1 MAEKVE
7 AFLVAYSSQERAN
20 SAPEFRNCA
29 LGGLSEERFE
39 FAENLLDRV
48 EIRRIR
54 WQIERGR
61 THSLDRVRHTGYLM
75 SRKVVHDDDVTVV
88 ERWSQTLFDVCE
100 EDRPVHRPIDHE
112 RCDHPVVAQ
121 SDNQGDGLPMAVGNG
136 PDQSFAPRATAPKSH
151 QAGAGGGLVDEHQS
165 GGIKRRRARATSAR
179 SCSVARRLFLTV
191 TLCRSKNRQ
200 TAVRLPG
207 IRCLRIATTISSKVR
222 SGCSATRAN
231 SHSTCPSNGDVLPP
245 LSFALA
251 FPVSYQRCNH
261 LTAELALRLK
271 LSAVSRRDAPATT
284 ASITRS
290 RKSSE

>member
-88 ERWSQTLFDVCE
+88 ERLEPDIVRRMRGRSSRSSAHRSRTV
-100 EDRPVHRPIDHE
+100 RP
-112 RCDHPVVAQ
+112 
-121 SDNQGDGLPMAVGNG
+121 S
-136 PDQSFAPRATAPKSH
+136 
-151 QAGAGGGLVDEHQS
+151 
-165 GGIKRRRARATSAR
+165 RRG
-179 SCSVARRLFLTV
+179 
-191 TLCRSKNRQ
+191 
-200 TAVRLPG
+200 AVRQPG
-207 IRCLRIATTISSKVR
+207 
-222 SGCSATRAN
+222 
-231 SHSTCPSNGDVLPP
+231 
-245 LSFALA
+245 
-251 FPVSYQRCNH
+251 
-261 LTAELALRLK
+261 
-271 LSAVSRRDAPATT
+271 
-284 ASITRS
+284 
-290 RKSSE
+290 

>member
-1 MAEKVE
+1 MAEEVE
-7 AFLVAYSSQERAN
+7 AFLVAYSSQERPN

-88 ERWSQTLFDVCE
+88 ERWSQTLFDLSH

-165 GGIKRRRARATSAR
+165 GGIKQTLLANPAPPCPRHVRPFLLRRAQAFFDVDIMSLEKSPDRSTTAWNSLLAHRHNDLVQGQIRLLGYQSQQPFHVPLPAAT
-179 SCSVARRLFLTV
+179 C
-191 TLCRSKNRQ
+191 
-200 TAVRLPG
+200 
-207 IRCLRIATTISSKVR
+207 
-222 SGCSATRAN
+222 
-231 SHSTCPSNGDVLPP
+231 
-245 LSFALA
+245 
-251 FPVSYQRCNH
+251 
-261 LTAELALRLK
+261 
-271 LSAVSRRDAPATT
+271 SRRSALLWRFLCHT
-284 ASITRS
+284 S
-290 RKSSE
+290 

>member
-75 SRKVVHDDDVTVV
+75 SRKVVHDDDVTAV

-165 GGIKRRRARATSAR
+165 GGIKQTLLANPAPPCPRRPVLAR
-179 SCSVARRLFLTV
+179 SAAGFFLPETLF
-191 TLCRSKNRQ
+191 REKNPK
-200 TAVRLPG
+200 TPLRLPG
-207 IRCLRIATTISSKVR
+207 IRCLRTPTPTRPKR
-222 SGCSATRAN
+222 RPGCSSTTST
-231 SHSTCPSNGDVLPP
+231 SHSRAPPTGGVLPP

-251 FPVSYQRCNH
+251 FPVSYQ
-261 LTAELALRLK
+261 
-271 LSAVSRRDAPATT
+271 
-284 ASITRS
+284 
-290 RKSSE
+290 

>member
-54 WQIERGR
+54 WQIERRR

-165 GGIKRRRARATSAR
+165 GGIKQSLLANPAPPCPRHVRPFLLRRA
-179 SCSVARRLFLTV
+179 
-191 TLCRSKNRQ
+191 Q
-200 TAVRLPG
+200 
-207 IRCLRIATTISSKVR
+207 
-222 SGCSATRAN
+222 
-231 SHSTCPSNGDVLPP
+231 
-245 LSFALA
+245 A
-251 FPVSYQRCNH
+251 FF
-261 LTAELALRLK
+261 
-271 LSAVSRRDAPATT
+271 
-284 ASITRS
+284 
-290 RKSSE
+290 

>member
-75 SRKVVHDDDVTVV
+75 SRKVVHDDDVTAV

-100 EDRPVHRPIDHE
+100 KDRPVHRPH
-112 RCDHPVVAQ
+112 RSRTVRP
-121 SDNQGDGLPMAVGNG
+121 S
-136 PDQSFAPRATAPKSH
+136 
-151 QAGAGGGLVDEHQS
+151 
-165 GGIKRRRARATSAR
+165 RRG
-179 SCSVARRLFLTV
+179 
-191 TLCRSKNRQ
+191 
-200 TAVRLPG
+200 AVRQPG
-207 IRCLRIATTISSKVR
+207 
-222 SGCSATRAN
+222 
-231 SHSTCPSNGDVLPP
+231 
-245 LSFALA
+245 
-251 FPVSYQRCNH
+251 
-261 LTAELALRLK
+261 
-271 LSAVSRRDAPATT
+271 
-284 ASITRS
+284 
-290 RKSSE
+290 